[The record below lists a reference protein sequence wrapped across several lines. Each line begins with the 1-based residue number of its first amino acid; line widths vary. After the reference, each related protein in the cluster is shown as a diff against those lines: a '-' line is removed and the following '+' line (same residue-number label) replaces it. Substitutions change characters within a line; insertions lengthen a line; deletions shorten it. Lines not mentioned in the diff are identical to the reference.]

1 MPASNVPWAVPLQ
14 RLTPFYPGVVGVR
27 GTDSERGL
35 RLHSSGAVF
44 YVDPNY
50 PGVSDLRDGT
60 DPDNPLATVAM
71 ALTKCQPF
79 RGDVIAVMPNNA
91 WQYGT
96 AADLYRLP
104 VSENVIVNVPGV
116 RIVGVSSSS
125 STGVVW
131 TPASDGGTCITV
143 NALDVM
149 IEGFLFTEGTH
160 AGCNAIA
167 GIWNGATA
175 WGDNLTVR
183 NCMFDDTVDT
193 AISLDFVWYA
203 NIHDNVFWECDVNGI
218 YVVQPGS
225 GAAYLTIHNNVFHD
239 VAACAMSLVEA
250 SKSHIFAN
258 SIYNSAAQGG
268 GAATDQGITTATGAE
283 NQVFDNYFSCIL
295 PAALPGDWNDLNTSA
310 ASDSWPGNQLING
323 LAVTRPT

>member
-14 RLTPFYPGVVGVR
+14 RLTPWYPGVLGVR

-60 DPDNPLATVAM
+60 DPDNPLATVAA

-79 RGDVIAVMPNNA
+79 RGDVIAVMSNNA
-91 WQYGT
+91 WRYGEPL
-96 AADLYRLP
+96 DLYNLP
-104 VSENVIVNVPGV
+104 ISENVVVNVPGV
-116 RIVGVSSSS
+116 RIVGVNSSS

-131 TPASDGGTCITV
+131 TPASNGGTCITV

-149 IEGFLFTEGTH
+149 IEGFLFSEGSF

-167 GIWNGATA
+167 GIWNGVTA
-175 WGDNLTVR
+175 HGDNLTVR

-193 AISLDFVWYA
+193 AISLDYIWYA
-203 NIHDNVFWECDVNGI
+203 NIHDNTFWECDAYGI
-218 YVVQPGS
+218 YIVQPGS
-225 GAAYLTIHNNVFHD
+225 GAAYLTIHNNVFHN
-239 VAACAMSLVEA
+239 VATCAMSLVE
-250 SKSHIFAN
+250 STRSHVFNN
-258 SIYNSAAQGG
+258 SIYNSHAATPV
-268 GAATDQGITTATGAE
+268 AATDEGITTTAGGQ
-283 NQVFDNYFSCIL
+283 NQVFDNYFSCPL
-295 PAALPGDWNDLNTSA
+295 AAVPGGWADLCSSA
-310 ASDSWPGNQLING
+310 ASDAWINNHCMTG
-323 LAVTRPT
+323 ETITNP